1 MKDSSHW
8 YRANGDACH
17 SLPTKSKTAKN
28 PTRPVKIT
36 DAMEMRLFPSVTT
49 ILGVLAK
56 PQLDDWKQ
64 KQVHQATLRKIANLV
79 AVVNNEHP
87 TPERIALLTKLV
99 TATEAD
105 FKDKAGEVY
114 AFQSACIDEA
124 FKQVEDAA
132 DAGTLIH
139 AGAEKALQ
147 GLDYDQDQPVYL
159 PALKQTFPLKTF
171 IEPIVRFVDE
181 EEIRVTGH
189 ELRTV
194 NHGEGYAGTID
205 AIMRSKR
212 GLGILDFKT
221 RKTDPRFP
229 CEPYDGQPMQI
240 AAYHVSHY
248 GSIPEPG
255 DHAAGCNL
263 YISTTEPGRV
273 EDCWYDAAQ
282 VGREWHAFTNVAAL
296 WRHLKGYDP
305 RSARPVGGAQ

>member
-1 MKDSSHW
+1 MKESSHW
-8 YRANGDACH
+8 YDAKGAACH
-17 SLPTKSKTAKN
+17 QIATKPGAKN
-28 PTRPVKIT
+28 PFRPTTIK
-36 DAMEMRLFPSVTT
+36 DARALLLYPSVTT

-64 KQVHQATLRKIANLV
+64 KQVHQATLRKVSELV
-79 AVVNNEHP
+79 AVVDNVHP
-87 TPERIALLTKLV
+87 TPERVALLTKLV

-105 FKDKAGEVY
+105 FKDKTGPVY
-114 AFQSACIDEA
+114 AFQTACIDEA

-147 GLDYDQDQPVYL
+147 GLDYDEDAPVFL

-171 IEPIVRFVDE
+171 IEPIKAFVE
-181 EEIRVTGH
+181 ENEIRLTAH
-189 ELRTV
+189 EVRTV
-194 NHGEGYAGTID
+194 NHGEGYAGTVD
-205 AIMRSKR
+205 AAMRSKR

-248 GSIPEPG
+248 GCIPEA
-255 DHAAGCNL
+255 DMHVAGCNL

-273 EDCWYDAAQ
+273 EACWYDAAQ
-282 VGREWHAFTNVAAL
+282 LGREWDAFAHVAAL
-296 WRHLKGYDP
+296 WRHIKKYDP
-305 RSARPVGGAQ
+305 RAARPTA